1 MRYLQKQKPGAICHS
16 AAAAKAAAKR
26 PRAGPT
32 ADRAPKRGFP
42 TPATIGLAQA
52 YGLSESEFRAPQF
65 PVTGERSTIGP

>member
-32 ADRAPKRGFP
+32 AGRAPKRGFP
-42 TPATIGLAQA
+42 TPATIGLAQV
-52 YGLSESEFRAPQF
+52 YGLSESDSPQF